1 MGTAVVGPDVLVEV
15 FELGV
20 VVVVVVF
27 DVGGDGDAGVVV
39 VVVVVVVV
47 FDVVGNGDAGAVVV
61 GGAGLKAISALNS
74 RPIDSA
80 MVSVRAAGMAVH
92 VDV

>member
-1 MGTAVVGPDVLVEV
+1 VGTAVVGPDVLVEV

-27 DVGGDGDAGVVV
+27 DVGGDGDAGV